1 LPSKNALMVTF
12 SMIACSATWLWFVAT
27 ALILSR
33 IDLREHRLPN
43 PIVVTAYLGG
53 ILGFAVVAITD
64 GDLQILVTVIAG
76 SAIASFAYLVIHLV
90 GGMGM
95 GDVKYSAVVG
105 LYLGSLGWAYIYVGS
120 LISFACAA
128 LWAMILMF
136 SRRERR
142 NVPFGPFMALGVLV
156 SGVIA
161 LGVSAAA

>member
-1 LPSKNALMVTF
+1 MVTL
-12 SMIACSATWLWFVAT
+12 SSLAYSATWFWFVVT
-27 ALILSR
+27 ALMLSR

-43 PIVVTAYLGG
+43 LLVATAYLGG
-53 ILGFAVVAITD
+53 ILGFAVVAIANSD
-64 GDLQILVTVIAG
+64 PRILGKVIAG
-76 SAIASFAYLVIHLV
+76 SVIASLVYLVIHLL

-95 GDVKYSAVVG
+95 GDVKYAAVVG

-128 LWAMILMF
+128 LWATVLMI

-156 SGVIA
+156 SGIIA
-161 LGVSAAA
+161 VGVSAAA